1 MEHKEIIEIIKEA
14 RKAGM
19 QTALM
24 MFGAL
29 LIVGGL
35 FGFYIY
41 KSFETNTYN
50 VEALQTNENGDN
62 NIKQGVE

>member
-1 MEHKEIIEIIKEA
+1 MEHKEVIEIIREA

-35 FGFYIY
+35 FGYFIY
-41 KSFETNTYN
+41 ESYQMNNNTI
-50 VEALQTNENGDN
+50 EAYQSNDSGDN
-62 NIKQGVE
+62 SITQGID